1 MGVWVVTGAAVG
13 FSQVGLLPMCEIPY
27 AKYLDCGYDQ
37 FEEAAIAHWL
47 SAGASPNGMVIRLQ
61 GFDRGVFGGNFHTHN
76 TIHIP
81 PGLDVR
87 MHYSI
92 CMRKPVFLLAATLC
106 AESHHFTPRQARDK
120 HRESTQKHWIFPRSC
135 AIATAGTMQ
144 GAGGIAWHRRQQ
156 GAS

>member
-1 MGVWVVTGAAVG
+1 
-13 FSQVGLLPMCEIPY
+13 MCEIPY

-92 CMRKPVFLLAATLC
+92 CMRKPVFLACVFSLSFCLLPLC
-106 AESHHFTPRQARDK
+106 VLKVIILPQDRL
-120 HRESTQKHWIFPRSC
+120 
-135 AIATAGTMQ
+135 GTNI
-144 GAGGIAWHRRQQ
+144 GEALRNTGFSPGRVL
-156 GAS
+156 